1 MNRHTARELAFKA
14 LFGLDFAP
22 EKILNTLENL
32 WSEKIAEG
40 EIPPEKLV
48 NFSRELVLGVIEKK
62 ERLDEIIR
70 RRAIG
75 WDFNRLAR
83 VDKTLLR
90 LALYEMLYRP
100 DIDIPVSIDEAVEL
114 AKVYGEEESPKFING
129 ILGYVAEHIEEFWEE
144 S

>member
-22 EKILNTLENL
+22 EKTLDTLESL
-32 WSEKIAEG
+32 WAEKIAEG
-40 EIPPEKLV
+40 KIPPEKLV
-48 NFSRELVLGVIEKK
+48 DFSRELVRGVIEKK

-75 WDFNRLAR
+75 WDFKRLAK

-129 ILGYVAEHIEEFWEE
+129 ILGYVAEHIDEFWEE